1 MNAPETEDG
10 AKDQLEPFAVKGGAT
25 PASEVSSVHG
35 ARTLVTTIV
44 VALGAGIVAWSV
56 ANSFRVAE
64 FHKQDFGRPGE
75 GNVRDGAADA
85 NPALSKSQSSNRP
98 VVISA
103 VEAKVFATQN
113 GVKGYAILGAILA
126 LGLGVTAGLLNGR
139 RSISLVFLAGVTG
152 FVLGACGGAVS
163 SYVLIPV
170 YFANLESADVTFS
183 ILIHLGIWTVLGA
196 ASGVAIAIGTGSRR
210 AFIPCLVGG
219 ITGAC
224 LATLLYDLSGAFFP
238 LAHTERPLAEEAL
251 TRLAGNIVLSLC
263 VAVGIVVVA
272 SQRPR
277 IPATKA

>member
-1 MNAPETEDG
+1 MSPSETEDG
-10 AKDQLEPFAVKGGAT
+10 SKEQLEPVDGRSGAT
-25 PASEVSSVHG
+25 PSSETSF
-35 ARTLVTTIV
+35 APFTKTLVAALV
-44 VALGAGIVAWSV
+44 VALGAGIVAWSL

-64 FHKQDFGRPGE
+64 YQKEEYGRPGE

-113 GVKGYAILGAILA
+113 GVIGYAILGAILA

-152 FVLGACGGAVS
+152 LVLGACGGAVS

-219 ITGAC
+219 ITGAA
-224 LATLLYDLSGAFFP
+224 LATLLFDVSGAFFP
-238 LAHTERPLAEEAL
+238 LAHTERPLAEEAG
-251 TRLAGNIVLSLC
+251 TRLAGTVLLGLC